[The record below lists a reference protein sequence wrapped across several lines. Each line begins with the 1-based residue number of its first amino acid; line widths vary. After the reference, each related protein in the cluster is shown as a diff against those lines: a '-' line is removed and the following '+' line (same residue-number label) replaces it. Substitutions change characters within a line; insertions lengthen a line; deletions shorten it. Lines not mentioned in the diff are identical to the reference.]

1 MLNVKKTTELLRS
14 EGIADNEET
23 VIRWILDGKI
33 RAKRTKDLNINFSID
48 PFDLATFIVEKKNE
62 RMSQQF
68 GVDYEQWEKTFYEN
82 TKLKEKIEELE
93 ITIRIEQAKVR
104 SLKKMVRSENALF
117 TPAPY
122 SIHSLLGIEEDA
134 DKDFLKKELRKLLKF
149 LHPDRGGD
157 ERLFKVFYEHYEKMD
172 LK

>member
-1 MLNVKKTTELLRS
+1 MLNVKETTELLRS

-68 GVDYEQWEKTFYEN
+68 GVDYEHWEKTFHEN
-82 TKLKEKIEELE
+82 TKLKEKMEELE
-93 ITIRIEQAKVR
+93 ITIRIERAKVL
-104 SLKKMVRSENALF
+104 SLKKMVRSEKSLF
-117 TPAPY
+117 EPAPY
-122 SIHSLLGIEEDA
+122 TIHSLLGVEENG
-134 DKDFLKKELRKLLKF
+134 DKDLLKKELKKLLKF

-157 ERLFKVFYEHYEKMD
+157 ERLFKVFYEHYEKMN

>member
-1 MLNVKKTTELLRS
+1 MLNVKETTELLRS
-14 EGIADNEET
+14 EGIADSEET

-62 RMSQQF
+62 RLSQQF
-68 GVDYEQWEKTFYEN
+68 GVDYEHWEKTFQEN
-82 TKLKEKIEELE
+82 TRLKEKMEELE
-93 ITIRIEQAKVR
+93 ITLRIEQAKVR
-104 SLKKMVRSENALF
+104 SLKKMVRSENSLF

-122 SIHSLLGIEEDA
+122 TIHSLLGIEEDA
-134 DKDFLKKELRKLLKF
+134 DKDFMKKELKKLLKF

-157 ERLFKVFYEHYEKMD
+157 ERLFKVFYEHYEKMNF
-172 LK
+172 K

>member
-1 MLNVKKTTELLRS
+1 MLNVKETTELLRS
-14 EGIADNEET
+14 EGIADSEET

-62 RMSQQF
+62 RLSQQF
-68 GVDYEQWEKTFYEN
+68 GVDYEHWDKTFQEN
-82 TKLKEKIEELE
+82 TRLKEKMEELE
-93 ITIRIEQAKVR
+93 ITLRIERAKVR
-104 SLKKMVRSENALF
+104 SLKKMVRAEHSLF

-122 SIHSLLGIEEDA
+122 TIHTLLGIEDA
-134 DKDFLKKELRKLLKF
+134 DKDFLKKELRKLLKL

-157 ERLFKVFYEHYEKMD
+157 DRLFKVFYEHYEKMN